1 MHVWAN
7 WVGVGCLA
15 LDSINRQRAAL
26 LTKAWW
32 ERKGRG
38 QPALLTPARIAQREV
53 LWGPLRLWLRGPR
66 VGVGLAAL
74 VDLRASDG
82 GATELR
88 ALQRVYAGR
97 GYLLRRGA
105 ARGAAQ
111 VALAPHATGA
121 TLLRALLQAA
131 WLDAEATTTAPA
143 RLDEGEVRL
152 LARSLEAVDAAW
164 DAFEAD
170 LGAAGWPQVAVGLE
184 GEGRKRVVL
193 RDDE

>member
-66 VGVGLAAL
+66 VGA
-74 VDLRASDG
+74 G
-82 GATELR
+82 GPPLPTT
-88 ALQRVYAGR
+88 R
-97 GYLLRRGA
+97 GM
-105 ARGAAQ
+105 Q
-111 VALAPHATGA
+111 T
-121 TLLRALLQAA
+121 
-131 WLDAEATTTAPA
+131 
-143 RLDEGEVRL
+143 
-152 LARSLEAVDAAW
+152 
-164 DAFEAD
+164 
-170 LGAAGWPQVAVGLE
+170 
-184 GEGRKRVVL
+184 
-193 RDDE
+193 